1 MKINGNNSVFN
12 LMAVGLLVLCAV
24 SCVSPRIDLMASQ
37 ETKQKYHAAEIEE
50 YLESLTDKNSPGFSY
65 LISKDGRVIAKG
77 GVGFADVENK
87 TSNDTNTIFKAAS
100 ITKQFTAVSVLL
112 LVEQGKLTL
121 DDKLE
126 MYFPDLPNAKN
137 ISIRNLLNHT
147 SGIWQQEK
155 DEDFPFP
162 IETEVPSSVHLSY
175 IQKNKPFFEPGEKWN
190 YSGNGYFVLGLI
202 VEKVAGVS
210 LETYMK
216 NKIFDPLGMKNS
228 GLRGNN
234 TQYANSAIGYGMSE
248 GKPYKEKDS
257 NMATYNGAAALYST
271 VEDLFIWN
279 EALHSGKLLSEKS
292 YKEMI
297 SPHIFK
303 NGFVPFVAYGLG
315 LGIEDVAGHPTIGH
329 PGQVYGFHSDILRV
343 PADNINY
350 IFLSNVNNHQ
360 LKAKGRVAEKVIEIM
375 YRP

>member
-1 MKINGNNSVFN
+1 MNKNGNISVIG
-12 LMAVGLLVLCAV
+12 LIVVGLLMV
-24 SCVSPRIDLMASQ
+24 SCISTPTGLMASN
-37 ETKQKYHAAEIEE
+37 ETKETYHAAEIDE
-50 YLESLTDKNSPGFSY
+50 YFESLIDENSPGFSY
-65 LISKDGRVIAKG
+65 LVSKDGLVITKG
-77 GVGFADVENK
+77 NVGFANVENK
-87 TSNDTNTIFKAAS
+87 TLNDTNTIFKAAS

-126 MYFPDLPNAKN
+126 MYFPELPNAKN

-147 SGIWQQEK
+147 SGMWEQEK

-162 IETEVPSSVHLSY
+162 VEIEVPTAVHLSY
-175 IQKNKPFFEPGEKWN
+175 IQKNKPYFEPGEKWN
-190 YSGNGYFVLGLI
+190 YCNNGYFVLGLI
-202 VEKVAGVS
+202 VEKVTGVP
-210 LETYMK
+210 LATYMK
-216 NKIFDPLGMKNS
+216 SEIFDPLGMKNS
-228 GLRGNN
+228 GLSGNN
-234 TQYANSAIGYGMSE
+234 TQHKNSAIGYGVSE

-271 VEDLFIWN
+271 VEDLFIWS
-279 EALHSGKLLSEKS
+279 EALHKGKLLSEKS
-292 YKEMI
+292 YKEMV

-329 PGQVYGFHSDILRV
+329 PGQMYGFHSDILRI
-343 PADNINY
+343 PADNISY
-350 IFLSNVNNHQ
+350 IFLSNVNNNQ

-375 YRP
+375 YGH

>member
-1 MKINGNNSVFN
+1 MKKNGNSSV
-12 LMAVGLLVLCAV
+12 LSLLVVGVLVLSVV
-24 SCVSPRIDLMASQ
+24 SCVSPRIGLMASQ

-50 YLESLTDKNSPGFSY
+50 YLESLADKNSPGFSY
-65 LISKDGRVIAKG
+65 LISKDGLVIAKG

-87 TSNDTNTIFKAAS
+87 ISNDTSTIFKAAS

-126 MYFPDLPNAKN
+126 MYFPELPNAKN
-137 ISIRNLLNHT
+137 ISIRNLHNHT
-147 SGIWQQEK
+147 SGMWEQQK

-162 IETEVPSSVHLSY
+162 VETEVPSSVHLSY
-175 IQKNKPFFEPGEKWN
+175 IQKNKPYFEPGEKWS
-190 YSGNGYFVLGLI
+190 YCSNGYFVLGLI
-202 VEKVAGVS
+202 IEKVAGIS

-216 NKIFDPLGMKNS
+216 NKIFEPLGMKNS

-279 EALHSGKLLSEKS
+279 EALHNGKLLSEKS

-329 PGQVYGFHSDILRV
+329 LGRMYGFHSDILRI
-343 PADNINY
+343 PDDNINY
-350 IFLSNVNNHQ
+350 IFLSNVNINQ
-360 LKAKGRVAEKVIEIM
+360 LKVNGRIAEKVIEM
-375 YRP
+375 LYRP